1 MDLEKKT
8 NKTVRI
14 YGKVLETVEYEKTP
28 LKVRISTPRKRSR
41 IYSRRRLDNIR
52 RTRKI
57 CVRRVLSAIEEFGNP
72 LLVTFT
78 FAGDASDAAYANDS
92 LRRFQVRVRTK
103 YPEAQ
108 SVFVPELSPKGRI
121 HFHGLLFNVP
131 LHLGDTMRGRR
142 IVSHG
147 TERKTRELAGI
158 WREGYVDAKKT
169 DGSIRLAYYIS
180 KYITKGGDELMFAP
194 MRILRVS
201 RGFPKEFY
209 DNGSFAEILHE
220 KYKDKEPVNVWE
232 GKNDFLGKITK
243 KTYYLE

>member
-1 MDLEKKT
+1 MNSEKKT

-14 YGKVLETVEYEKTP
+14 YGNVLETVEYEKAP
-28 LKVRISTPRKRSR
+28 SKIRISTPRKRNR
-41 IYSRRRLDNIR
+41 VYGRRRLDNIK

-78 FAGDASDAAYANDS
+78 FAGDASDAANANDS
-92 LRRFQVRVRTK
+92 LRRFQVRVRNK

-108 SVFVPELSPKGRI
+108 SLFVPELSKRGRI

-131 LHLGDTMRGRR
+131 LHLGDTKRGRR

-147 TERKTRELAGI
+147 TERKTRELAKLWG
-158 WREGYVDAKKT
+158 EGFVDARQT
-169 DGSIRLAYYIS
+169 DGSGRLAYYIS
-180 KYITKGGDELMFAP
+180 KYITKGGDELIFAP
-194 MRILRVS
+194 MRMLRVS

-209 DNGSFAEILHE
+209 DRGSFAEILHE
-220 KYKDKEPVNVWE
+220 KYKDKEPVKVWE
-232 GKNDFLGKITK
+232 GRNDFLGKVTK